1 MKKTAAF
8 ALIVLAAATLAC
20 SWFSDDPATNSDTP
34 PSTANAT
41 TNTAANTTTAA
52 TRDDPAADINA
63 MADRF
68 LAQRSFRAK
77 MTGKGGK
84 DFRTDLEF
92 VAPDRFRM
100 KTGPGLETVIIGKDV
115 YLSMGDS
122 WQKMP
127 GSLGNSVPDLR
138 AAFDKEGRKW
148 FSDVR
153 FIGEDTVDGVP
164 ALVYQYKNRGA
175 GNAGENDSKI
185 WISKTD
191 GLPLKLEATY
201 KSGDLR
207 SMLIEYE
214 YDPTIT
220 IKPPVK

>member
-1 MKKTAAF
+1 MIVAAF
-8 ALIVLAAATLAC
+8 ALGCSQLSELGSSNSPSAPNSNAASPGT
-20 SWFSDDPATNSDTP
+20 S
-34 PSTANAT
+34 PSTNPDRAGAISPSG
-41 TNTAANTTTAA
+41 
-52 TRDDPAADINA
+52 DPAADINA

-68 LAQRSFRAK
+68 LAEKSFRAK
-77 MTGKGGK
+77 MTGKGDK

-92 VAPDRFRM
+92 VAPDRFHM

-127 GSLGNSVPDLR
+127 GGLGSSVPDLR

-153 FIGEDTVDGVP
+153 FAGEETVDGVP

-185 WISKTD
+185 WISKAD

-201 KSGDLR
+201 KSGTLR

-214 YDPTIT
+214 YDPN
-220 IKPPVK
+220 IKIEVPKTK